1 MVRSSPGVK
10 PSTDFGEGIVWARAG
25 MDKKSV
31 KKKIDERRLV
41 IMGVLCRDRW
51 RIGLQDL
58 QE

>member
-1 MVRSSPGVK
+1 VK